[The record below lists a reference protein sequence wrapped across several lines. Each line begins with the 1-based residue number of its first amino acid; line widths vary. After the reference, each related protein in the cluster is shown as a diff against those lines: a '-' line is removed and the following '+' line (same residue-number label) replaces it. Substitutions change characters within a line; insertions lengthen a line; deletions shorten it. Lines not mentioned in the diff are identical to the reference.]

1 MPALPPTDNLAAT
14 PTVPAD
20 GQELRRLQSAV
31 HLQQRAISVGNVR
44 ELAFVVANETFQL
57 LPYRQAFVWAVGAS
71 GQPQLH
77 TVSGLANLAEDSPLT
92 LWLRKLGKQIAQK
105 VGRDGEYLQIADVPA
120 SAAAGWQEWLPEFLL
135 CFALR
140 DREGLVRAYV
150 AFALED
156 APAEQTA
163 VQLASLV
170 DSYGVSWGALAP
182 KARARRRVVQ
192 MGRFA
197 VWVLAV
203 AAVLALFV
211 PVRMSVLAPAEV
223 IALEAI
229 AVAAPMDGVIKTF
242 AAQPNQ
248 LVKENEL
255 LFSLDEASLRNRR
268 EVALKS
274 LAVARADAMAA
285 QQKSFENDN
294 SRAEMASLNGKV
306 AERQAEV
313 ASFDDQLKRL
323 DVRAPRAGV
332 IVFGDVND
340 WQGKPVVTGERVAL
354 LADPKDAGVMVY
366 LAVADA
372 INLQAG
378 AQVKLFLQIA
388 PLKPL
393 LAQVSQTSY
402 QSVLSPEGVSAYRL
416 RAKFSDLTQE
426 QRELA
431 RIGLKGTA
439 KLYGEKSPLGYYLF
453 RRPISAL
460 RELTGW

>member
-1 MPALPPTDNLAAT
+1 
-14 PTVPAD
+14 
-20 GQELRRLQSAV
+20 
-31 HLQQRAISVGNVR
+31 
-44 ELAFVVANETFQL
+44 
-57 LPYRQAFVWAVGAS
+57 
-71 GQPQLH
+71 
-77 TVSGLANLAEDSPLT
+77 
-92 LWLRKLGKQIAQK
+92 
-105 VGRDGEYLQIADVPA
+105 
-120 SAAAGWQEWLPEFLL
+120 
-135 CFALR
+135 
-140 DREGLVRAYV
+140 
-150 AFALED
+150 
-156 APAEQTA
+156 
-163 VQLASLV
+163 
-170 DSYGVSWGALAP
+170 
-182 KARARRRVVQ
+182 
-192 MGRFA
+192 
-197 VWVLAV
+197 V